1 MFSRSRIKYPKNR
14 YFLGFSGFKDEPKVT
29 QKASFKIQAKMKC
42 YDQYRQMKG
51 IAELDSQARCDVES
65 FNIVS
70 VHLDLKL
77 T

>member
-1 MFSRSRIKYPKNR
+1 
-14 YFLGFSGFKDEPKVT
+14 
-29 QKASFKIQAKMKC
+29 MKC

-51 IAELDSQARCDVES
+51 IAELDSQAPCDVES

-70 VHLDLKL
+70 VETD

>member
-1 MFSRSRIKYPKNR
+1 
-14 YFLGFSGFKDEPKVT
+14 
-29 QKASFKIQAKMKC
+29 MKC

-51 IAELDSQARCDVES
+51 IAELDSQAQCDVEF

-70 VHLDLKL
+70 VETD